1 MFNIFTAQIYLYCP
15 ADVTADCS
23 EDCPARLTKTQFL
36 SRVRGESEAQH
47 CHGGDQETRH
57 DQVEEVVESS
67 PPDLD
72 GEGDVQVWLR
82 ATLINNFISFSGDSL
97 IKRILIVTEI

>member
-1 MFNIFTAQIYLYCP
+1 MFNIFTAQIYFYCP

-36 SRVRGESEAQH
+36 SRVRGESKAQH

-82 ATLINNFISFSGDSL
+82 AAVVDNFVSFCRDALI
-97 IKRILIVTEI
+97 EII